1 MVGRYKDWTQD
12 NRLEG
17 GGVATVDIQFLID
30 RLDGMMQQSRRSF
43 IGGKVQVDEN
53 EMQQI
58 IDQMRASVPNE
69 IKQARRVLQERE
81 NIIKSAQD
89 EAEQIVTFAKQQAE
103 YLTSEHGLLQE
114 AKMRSEMVLREAS
127 DQKEM
132 VLTDARRFALDAIIS
147 VDGVLEALDHAVVT
161 NQRNVRRVLES
172 LQEQPMPVAP

>member
-1 MVGRYKDWTQD
+1 M
-12 NRLEG
+12 
-17 GGVATVDIQFLID
+17 ATVDIQFLID

-114 AKMRSEMVLREAS
+114 AKMRSEMLLREAN

-147 VDGVLEALDHAVVT
+147 VDGVLEALDHAVGT

-172 LQEQPMPVAP
+172 LQDQPMPVAQ

>member
-1 MVGRYKDWTQD
+1 M
-12 NRLEG
+12 
-17 GGVATVDIQFLID
+17 ATVDIQFLID

-43 IGGKVQVDEN
+43 IGGKVQVDEG

-58 IDQMRASVPNE
+58 IDQMRASIPNE

-89 EAEQIVTFAKQQAE
+89 EAEQIVTFARQQAE

-114 AKMRSEMVLREAS
+114 AKVRSEGVIREAN

-132 VLTDARRFALDAIIS
+132 VINEARHFALEAIIS
-147 VDGVLEALDHAVVT
+147 VDTVLETLDNAVVS
-161 NQRNVRRVLES
+161 NKRNVRRVLDS
-172 LQEQPMPVAP
+172 LQDQPMPVSP

>member
-1 MVGRYKDWTQD
+1 M
-12 NRLEG
+12 
-17 GGVATVDIQFLID
+17 ATVDIQFLID

-58 IDQMRASVPNE
+58 VDQMRASIPNE

-89 EAEQIVTFAKQQAE
+89 EAEQIVTFARQQAE

-114 AKMRSEMVLREAS
+114 AKVRSEGVIREAN

-132 VLTDARRFALDAIIS
+132 VINEARHFALEAIIS
-147 VDGVLEALDHAVVT
+147 VDSVLESLDNAVVS
-161 NQRNVRRVLES
+161 NKRNVRRVLES
-172 LQEQPMPVAP
+172 LQDQPMPVGP

>member
-1 MVGRYKDWTQD
+1 M
-12 NRLEG
+12 
-17 GGVATVDIQFLID
+17 ATVDIQFLID

-43 IGGKVQVDEN
+43 IGGKVQVDEG

-58 IDQMRASVPNE
+58 IDQMRASIPNE

-89 EAEQIVTFAKQQAE
+89 EAEQIVTFARQQAE

-114 AKMRSEMVLREAS
+114 AKVRSEGVIREAN

-132 VLTDARRFALDAIIS
+132 VINEARHFALEAIIS
-147 VDGVLEALDHAVVT
+147 VDSVLESLDNAVVS
-161 NQRNVRRVLES
+161 NKRNVRRVLES
-172 LQEQPMPVAP
+172 LQDQPMPVGP

>member
-1 MVGRYKDWTQD
+1 M
-12 NRLEG
+12 
-17 GGVATVDIQFLID
+17 ATVDIQFLID

-43 IGGKVQVDEN
+43 IGGKVQVDEG

-58 IDQMRASVPNE
+58 IDQMRASIPNE

-89 EAEQIVTFAKQQAE
+89 EAEQIVTFARQQAE

-114 AKMRSEMVLREAS
+114 AKVRSEGVIREAN

-132 VLTDARRFALDAIIS
+132 VINEARHFALEAIIS
-147 VDGVLEALDHAVVT
+147 VDSVLETLDSAVVS
-161 NQRNVRRVLES
+161 NKRNVRRVLDS
-172 LQEQPMPVAP
+172 LQEQPMPA

>member
-1 MVGRYKDWTQD
+1 M
-12 NRLEG
+12 
-17 GGVATVDIQFLID
+17 ATVDIQFLID

-43 IGGKVQVDEN
+43 IGGKVQVDEG

-58 IDQMRASVPNE
+58 IDQMRASIPNE

-89 EAEQIVTFAKQQAE
+89 EAEQIVTFARQQAE

-114 AKMRSEMVLREAS
+114 AKVRSEGVIREAN

-132 VLTDARRFALDAIIS
+132 VINEARHFALEAIIS
-147 VDGVLEALDHAVVT
+147 VDTVLETLDNAVVS
-161 NQRNVRRVLES
+161 NKRNVRRVLDS
-172 LQEQPMPVAP
+172 LQDQPMPVGS

>member
-1 MVGRYKDWTQD
+1 M
-12 NRLEG
+12 
-17 GGVATVDIQFLID
+17 ATVDIQFLID

-58 IDQMRASVPNE
+58 VDQMRASIPNE

-89 EAEQIVTFAKQQAE
+89 EAEQIVTFARQQAE

-114 AKMRSEMVLREAS
+114 AKVRSEGVIREAN

-132 VLTDARRFALDAIIS
+132 VINEARHFALEAIIS
-147 VDGVLEALDHAVVT
+147 VDSVLESLDNAVVS
-161 NQRNVRRVLES
+161 NKRNVRRVLES
-172 LQEQPMPVAP
+172 LQDQPMSVGP

>member
-1 MVGRYKDWTQD
+1 M
-12 NRLEG
+12 
-17 GGVATVDIQFLID
+17 ATVDIQFLID

-43 IGGKVQVDEN
+43 IGGKVQVDES

-58 IDQMRASVPNE
+58 IDQMRASIPNE

-89 EAEQIVTFAKQQAE
+89 EAEQIVTFARQQAE

-114 AKMRSEMVLREAS
+114 AKVRSEGVIREAN

-132 VLTDARRFALDAIIS
+132 VINEARHFALEAIIS
-147 VDGVLEALDHAVVT
+147 VDSVLETLDSAVVS
-161 NQRNVRRVLES
+161 NKRNVRRVLDS
-172 LQEQPMPVAP
+172 LQDQPMPISP

>member
-1 MVGRYKDWTQD
+1 M
-12 NRLEG
+12 
-17 GGVATVDIQFLID
+17 ATVDIQFLID

-43 IGGKVQVDEN
+43 IGGKVQVDEG

-69 IKQARRVLQERE
+69 IKQARRILQERE

-89 EAEQIVTFAKQQAE
+89 EAEQIVTFARQQAE

-114 AKMRSEMVLREAS
+114 AKMRSEGVIREAI

-132 VLTDARRFALDAIIS
+132 VISQARTFALEAIIS
-147 VDGVLEALDHAVVT
+147 VDNVLEALDSTVVS
-161 NQRNVRRVLES
+161 NKRNVRRVLES
-172 LQEQPMPVAP
+172 LQDQPMPVAP